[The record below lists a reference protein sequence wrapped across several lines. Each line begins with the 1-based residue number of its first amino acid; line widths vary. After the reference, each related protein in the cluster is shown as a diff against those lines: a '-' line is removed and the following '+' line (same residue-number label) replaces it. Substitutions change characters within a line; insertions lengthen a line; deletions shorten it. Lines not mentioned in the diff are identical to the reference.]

1 MTFDEIMKQALSET
15 IDDRLEQMQT
25 VTPKPKFSLSYRL
38 WERKT
43 LRDLRRNRHNE
54 HWTLKRARYIVAA
67 MTVLLSL
74 LIGGTAYAAVVLIGR
89 FGFEDRVNYS
99 KMLIE
104 THPSDKTT
112 FDEYYGL
119 PEEDGWQL
127 TDTYIGTSYT
137 FLNYERDNIKISFTQ
152 EIIKDGTM
160 GNISTDRA
168 EVEPLSL
175 YEENDGFLLDFGKD
189 GALICWIYDGYLL
202 EITGNIDKNEAV
214 NLAYSTK
221 IVDLSKKF

>member
-15 IDDRLEQMQT
+15 IDDRLEQMRT

-89 FGFEDRVNYS
+89 FGFEDRVDYS

-112 FDEYYGL
+112 FEEYYGL
-119 PEEDGWQL
+119 PEEDGWEL
-127 TDTYIGTSYT
+127 VDYNLSLPFTTV
-137 FLNYERDNIKISFTQ
+137 NYRRGEKEISFSQNIIDDGNMGQINTEYADV
-152 EIIKDGTM
+152 EII
-160 GNISTDRA
+160 
-168 EVEPLSL
+168 SL
-175 YEENDGFLLDFGKD
+175 YTENDGFVLEIRGDWSGIF
-189 GALICWIYDGYLL
+189 WIYDGYLL
-202 EITGNIDKNEAV
+202 EITGNINKKEAID
-214 NLAYSTK
+214 LAYSTK

>member
-15 IDDRLEQMQT
+15 IDDRLEQMRT

-89 FGFEDRVNYS
+89 FGFEDRVDYS

-112 FDEYYGL
+112 FEEYYGL
-119 PEEDGWQL
+119 PEEDGWEL
-127 TDTYIGTSYT
+127 VDYNLSLPFTTV
-137 FLNYERDNIKISFTQ
+137 NYRRGEKEISFSQNIIDDGNMGQINTEYADV
-152 EIIKDGTM
+152 EII
-160 GNISTDRA
+160 
-168 EVEPLSL
+168 SL
-175 YEENDGFLLDFGKD
+175 YTENDGFVLEIRGDWSGIF
-189 GALICWIYDGYLL
+189 WIYDGYLL